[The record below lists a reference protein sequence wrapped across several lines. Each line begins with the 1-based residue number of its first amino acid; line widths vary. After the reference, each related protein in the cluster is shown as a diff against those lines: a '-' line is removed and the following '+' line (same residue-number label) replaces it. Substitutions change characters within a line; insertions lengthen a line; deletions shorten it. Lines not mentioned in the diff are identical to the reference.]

1 MVPGGSEPTAKL
13 SSAPPLY
20 KRGGRNQSPEL
31 SEDEYRTLARA
42 SDDDIYIIETEQG
55 FVLTDVNDVPIVMRA
70 FRSADEANA
79 AVVASRQRPPE
90 AGFSKL
96 EGY

>member
-1 MVPGGSEPTAKL
+1 V
-13 SSAPPLY
+13 
-20 KRGGRNQSPEL
+20 
-31 SEDEYRTLARA
+31 LA
-42 SDDDIYIIETEQG
+42 
-55 FVLTDVNDVPIVMRA
+55 DVNDVPIVMRA
-70 FRSADEANA
+70 FRSADEADA